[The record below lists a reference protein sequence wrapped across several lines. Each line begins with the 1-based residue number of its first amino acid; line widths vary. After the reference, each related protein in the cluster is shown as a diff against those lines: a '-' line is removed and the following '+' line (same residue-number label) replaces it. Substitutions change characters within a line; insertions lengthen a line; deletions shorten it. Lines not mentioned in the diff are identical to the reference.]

1 MKRSKFTEAQIIK
14 ILQDLS
20 SGTKIRDLAR
30 KYSIS
35 EATIYGW
42 RSRYGGMEITE
53 LQRLRELER
62 ENSLLRRAVSDLQLD
77 ITILKDINSKKW

>member
-1 MKRSKFTEAQIIK
+1 MKRSKFTETQILK

-20 SGTKIRDLAR
+20 SGTKISDLAR
-30 KYSIS
+30 KYGIS

>member
-1 MKRSKFTEAQIIK
+1 MKRSKFTEVQILK

-20 SGTKIRDLAR
+20 SGTKASDLAR
-30 KYSIS
+30 KHSIS

-42 RSRYGGMEITE
+42 RSKYGGMEITE